1 MKRIV
6 AVILGGGSGTRLFP
20 LTLHRS
26 KPAVPIGGKYRLID
40 IPVSNCVNDG
50 IKWIFVL
57 TQYNSESLNRHVAQ
71 TYRFDRFSEAF
82 VTILA
87 AEQTPESHQWFQGT
101 ADAVRQ
107 SLRHILDLNPDLVL
121 ILSGDQLYRLNFNDF
136 IDKFLENSS
145 DIALATK
152 PVSRSEAGDLGVMKV
167 NRQGIVSEFC
177 EKPDHD
183 ALDSLQ
189 SLQDGISDE
198 KPYLGSMGIYLF
210 SPSILES
217 ILREDSEATDFGREI
232 IPHAIGKYRVYSYL
246 FNGYWSDIG
255 RIKQFFEANIDLA
268 SSNPLFDMYHNFSPL
283 YTRARALPGAR
294 IDKCCIDNS
303 IVCDASDLH
312 GATIRRSV
320 IGIRGHV
327 GTGSHLEETVF
338 MGADYW
344 KGHFRDPGVHDSS
357 LPAMGI
363 GRDCVIRRS
372 IIDKNARIG
381 DGAKLINS
389 KGIINCDGEG
399 YYIRDGI
406 IVVPKNG
413 VILDSREV

>member
-1 MKRIV
+1 
-6 AVILGGGSGTRLFP
+6 
-20 LTLHRS
+20 
-26 KPAVPIGGKYRLID
+26 
-40 IPVSNCVNDG
+40 
-50 IKWIFVL
+50 
-57 TQYNSESLNRHVAQ
+57 
-71 TYRFDRFSEAF
+71 
-82 VTILA
+82 
-87 AEQTPESHQWFQGT
+87 
-101 ADAVRQ
+101 
-107 SLRHILDLNPDLVL
+107 
-121 ILSGDQLYRLNFNDF
+121 
-136 IDKFLENSS
+136 
-145 DIALATK
+145 
-152 PVSRSEAGDLGVMKV
+152 VMKV